1 MTNFA
6 RKTISFQMLG
16 GLGNILFPYANA
28 LSLAED
34 FNLDLK
40 LFYNHQGILHT
51 HPQEY
56 KDIFFKSK
64 TLLNQDQLSDFS
76 IIQENNFTYD
86 KIVLN
91 KNENFF
97 LTGYFQSY
105 KYFNHNRNT
114 ILNQFSPSDE
124 LTKNLLKE
132 HVILN
137 SENTVSI
144 HVRRGNYSSLS
155 DYHNLLDL
163 DYYKKAMEFFPDAN
177 FIIFSDDIEFCADN
191 FSQFSN
197 KNIHFINNEKD
208 YSDLFCMSLCSNHI
222 IANSTFSWWG
232 AWLNKSENKKVI
244 APNKWFGPS
253 NSHLSTEDLIPEDW
267 IKI

>member
-28 LSLAED
+28 LSLAKD

-51 HPQEY
+51 HPQDY

-76 IIQENNFTYD
+76 IIQENNFTYG
-86 KIVLN
+86 KIVPN
-91 KNENFF
+91 KNENVF

-105 KYFNHNRNT
+105 KYFDHNRNI

-124 LTKNLLKE
+124 LNKNLLKE
-132 HVILN
+132 HYILN
-137 SENTVSI
+137 YENTVSI

-155 DYHNLLDL
+155 EYHNLLDF

-177 FIIFSDDIEFCADN
+177 FIIFSDDIEFCAEN
-191 FSQFSN
+191 FSRFSN
-197 KNIHFINNEKD
+197 KNIHFINNKKD
-208 YSDLFCMSLCSNHI
+208 YLDLFCMSLCGNHI

-253 NSHLSTEDLIPEDW
+253 NSHLSTKDLIPEDW

>member
-1 MTNFA
+1 MTNCV
-6 RKTISFQMLG
+6 RKIISFQMLG

-64 TLLNQDQLSDFS
+64 TLLDQNQLSNFS
-76 IIQENNFTYD
+76 TVQENNFSYD
-86 KIVLN
+86 KIELN
-91 KNENFF
+91 KNENIF

-105 KYFNHNRNT
+105 KYFNHNRDL
-114 ILNQFSPSDE
+114 ILKQFLPSDE
-124 LTKNLLKE
+124 LIENLRKE
-132 HVILN
+132 HDILN

-163 DYYKKAMEFFPDAN
+163 EYYKKAIDFFPNAN
-177 FIIFSDDIEFCADN
+177 FIIFSDDIEFCVDN
-191 FSQFSN
+191 FSRLPN

-208 YSDLFCMSLCSNHI
+208 YLDLFCMSLCDSNI

-232 AWLNKSENKKVI
+232 AWLNKSKNKKVI

-253 NSHLSTEDLIPEDW
+253 NSHLSIKDLIPEDW

>member
-28 LSLAED
+28 LSLAKD

-64 TLLNQDQLSDFS
+64 IPLNQDQLSNFS
-76 IIQENNFTYD
+76 IIQEKNFSYD
-86 KIVLN
+86 QIVLN
-91 KNENFF
+91 KNENIF

-105 KYFNHNRNT
+105 KYFNHNRNI
-114 ILNQFSPSDE
+114 ILNQLSPSNE
-124 LTKNLLKE
+124 LTENLLEE
-132 HVILN
+132 HGSLN
-137 SENTVSI
+137 YKNTVSI
-144 HVRRGNYSSLS
+144 HIRRGNYSSLS
-155 DYHNLLDL
+155 EYHNLLDL
-163 DYYKKAMEFFPDAN
+163 DYYKKAMEFFPDSN
-177 FIIFSDDIEFCADN
+177 FIIFSDDIEFCVN
-191 FSQFSN
+191 SFSQLSN
-197 KNIHFINNEKD
+197 KNIHFVNNEKD
-208 YSDLFCMSLCSNHI
+208 YLDLFCMSLCNNHI